1 MIKSTKMNRTV
12 LTYWHQRREGGN
24 SLMYVSQFCPLII
37 PRSNPFSPLCR
48 DQSNAMDN
56 VSKMTLNI
64 PQQLVFISI
73 SSLILNWIVGLLLAP
88 GKATDEHSA
97 GALVFKESFFHL
109 SILSLSTLT
118 VHLHSLFC
126 TISVREKRLTAPSKA
141 GKSEANHFLRARP
154 GDIWD
159 WQRCRPR
166 GLTQATHGHSVTMC
180 LIRDIH
186 YRPSCPSVPLTLPC
200 PRS

>member
-12 LTYWHQRREGGN
+12 LTYWQQRREGGN
-24 SLMYVSQFCPLII
+24 SLMYASQFCPLII

-48 DQSNAMDN
+48 DQSNVMDN

-73 SSLILNWIVGLLLAP
+73 SSLILNWIVGLLVAP
-88 GKATDEHSA
+88 GKATDEQSTV

-118 VHLHSLFC
+118 VNLHSLFC
-126 TISVREKRLTAPSKA
+126 TISIREKRLTAPSKA
-141 GKSEANHFLRARP
+141 GKSEANHYLWARP
-154 GDIWD
+154 GDIRD

-166 GLTQATHGHSVTMC
+166 GLTQATHGHMSQC
-180 LIRDIH
+180 A
-186 YRPSCPSVPLTLPC
+186 
-200 PRS
+200 